1 MNHESGLRV
10 GGVESGGLGLLTRV
24 EVAKGDPMPAQC
36 APVLSF
42 RCQGADLTCPLPSPL
57 AL

>member
-24 EVAKGDPMPAQC
+24 EVAKGDPMPAQR
-36 APVLSF
+36 AVLSF
-42 RCQGADLTCPLPSPL
+42 RCQGADLMCPLPSPL